1 MQPPSGTQAP
11 DPGAA
16 VDPDQAPGRDPD
28 GLPDHLRTSPTSR
41 VRWEFPTPWLLG
53 AKLLS
58 SLGDILLSSLFEF
71 DPRDWMSPDA
81 PIDLTSKIEP
91 ETAQDDAACWIDFFA
106 DTGDSPRLV
115 YQLAYLLQQDSLEVV
130 DRKGHPMLGRD
141 GARRRL
147 PRGCALIIGGDIAY
161 PVSTRARL
169 VERIRAPFLWARRH
183 LLEEGKLSTDRPAIP
198 LLAIPGNHDYYNLL
212 DGYQRQFRA
221 RGAGMADESGRPV
234 PGRDLVRDPHLALP
248 GYERRQDASYFAL
261 RLPFDW
267 DLWALD
273 IERGT
278 LDERQ
283 RGYFL
288 SLPPPAGGAAPK
300 RVVVTSRPGFVY
312 HAPNVTA
319 PGMARIFESLG
330 LEPAFLRNGRLS
342 DPQALR
348 LDLAGDEH
356 VYERYWG
363 ATLAPGVEAPSH
375 ARGNETQP
383 QAVTP
388 PCQGYASVVSGL
400 GGAFHHPAQ
409 LRFGHV
415 APRSDWPGM
424 KRSAA
429 AIGERLLRP
438 RKVFQA
444 GSVGII
450 GGLVSLLGLALV
462 WLAGKERGGGVMDIP
477 FALRDWTADRL
488 TSARNLETVAS
499 IMGALVVS
507 GVAIH
512 GGVKGCV
519 RLIAPIQAG
528 VASGWWARLTR
539 WISHAELTF
548 WLLRWFG
555 GSRRN
560 LWAALIAAPAWAPM
574 VFVVCGISYALLR
587 FADFKTVA
595 DGFVPLYV
603 AIVLLVTAM
612 VALAGIVGG
621 LRYRRVEVTRA
632 RAIVG
637 HVVLVAFGAL
647 IGALIVWTP
656 YAWMRLVVH
665 GRLGVGWGL
674 VLVCGYMPMHR
685 ALIAIR
691 FLYWKTRRRRL
702 FALIAFAAVCAWAVA
717 LPIAFT
723 HVECFTQTPLP
734 GWVVLPSVVFGAY
747 FTCLWI
753 GWYFLLCLQWNVHG
767 NEAGTA
773 ARVAIFA
780 LFVRIKLTADAA
792 EVWTIAP
799 EPPARRRS
807 WLARWRPSIRGD
819 QAAFADLPLRAR
831 VVDHFVVRRD
841 PAPR

>member
-1 MQPPSGTQAP
+1 MQPPSGTQEP

-16 VDPDQAPGRDPD
+16 GDPDGDPD

-71 DPRDWMSPDA
+71 DPRDWMSPGV
-81 PIDLTSKIEP
+81 PIDLTAKLAP

-130 DRKGHPMLGRD
+130 DRKGHPLLGRD

-147 PRGCALIIGGDIAY
+147 PRGCALMIGGDIAY
-161 PVSTRARL
+161 PVSTRSRL

-183 LLEEGKLSTDRPAIP
+183 LLKEEKLSPDHPAIP
-198 LLAIPGNHDYYNLL
+198 LLGIPGNHDYYNLL

-221 RGAGMADESGRPV
+221 RGVGMADDVGRPG
-234 PGRDLVRDPHLALP
+234 PGRDPVRDPHLALP
-248 GYERRQDASYFAL
+248 GYERHQDASYFAL

-267 DLWALD
+267 QLWALD
-273 IERGT
+273 IERSS

-283 RGYFL
+283 RAYFL
-288 SLPPPAGGAAPK
+288 SLPRVEPGAGAK
-300 RVVVTSRPGFVY
+300 RIVVASRPGFVY
-312 HAPNVTA
+312 HAPNLGAAEMGRV
-319 PGMARIFESLG
+319 FEDLG
-330 LEPAFLRNGRLS
+330 LEPAFLKNGRLS
-342 DPQALR
+342 DPSALR

-363 ATLAPGVEAPSH
+363 ATLAPGVEVPSH
-375 ARGNETQP
+375 PRGNETNR

-388 PCQGYASVVSGL
+388 ECQGYASVVSGL

-438 RKVFQA
+438 RKVFQSGA
-444 GSVGII
+444 VGII

-477 FALRDWTADRL
+477 FALPEL
-488 TSARNLETVAS
+488 TPELLASAHHLETIAS
-499 IMGALVVS
+499 IMGALVVIGIS
-507 GVAIH
+507 IY
-512 GGVKGCV
+512 GGVKACV
-519 RLIAPIQAG
+519 RLIAPIQVG
-528 VASGWWARLTR
+528 TASGWWARATR
-539 WISHAELTF
+539 RLSHAELTF
-548 WLLRWFG
+548 WLLRWLG

-560 LWAALIAAPAWAPM
+560 LWAALISIPAWLPM

-587 FADFKTVA
+587 FTDFKTAA
-595 DGFVPLYV
+595 DDFVPLYV
-603 AIVLLVTAM
+603 AIVLLWTAM

-621 LRYRRVEVTRA
+621 SRYRRVEVTRL
-632 RAIVG
+632 RSVVG
-637 HVVLVAFGAL
+637 HIVLVAFGAL

-665 GRLGVGWGL
+665 GTPGVGWGL
-674 VLVCGYMPMHR
+674 VLFCGYVPMHR
-685 ALIAIR
+685 ALIALR
-691 FLYWKTRRRRL
+691 FLYWRTHGRRL
-702 FALIAFAAVCAWAVA
+702 FALIAFAAVCAWAVG

-723 HVECFTQTPLP
+723 PVERFTDTPLP
-734 GWVVLPSVVFGAY
+734 GWVVLPSFVFGAY

-780 LFVRIKLTADAA
+780 LFLRIKLTADAA
-792 EVWTIAP
+792 EVWAIAP
-799 EPPARRRS
+799 DPPARRRS
-807 WLARWRPSIRGD
+807 WLARWRPSITGD
-819 QAAFADLPLRAR
+819 QAAFSDHPLRAR
-831 VVDHFVVRRD
+831 VIDHFVVRRD
-841 PAPR
+841 PITR